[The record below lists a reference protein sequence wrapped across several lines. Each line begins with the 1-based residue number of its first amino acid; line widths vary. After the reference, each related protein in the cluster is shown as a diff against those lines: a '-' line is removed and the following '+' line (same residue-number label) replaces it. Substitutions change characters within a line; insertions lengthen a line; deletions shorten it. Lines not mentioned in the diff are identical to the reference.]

1 MSRRVCY
8 VTKGNEIYE
17 DAPTYAQEQL
27 ADIERR
33 RETKNESSNESV
45 DELKSQIEKYKMA
58 LELASVDV
66 AKYMESCVEDCD
78 ACPERAYCES
88 HRRDMTLFDCGNV
101 FLKAWK
107 EKAGLSQ

>member
-8 VTKGNEIYE
+8 DTNGNEIYE

-27 ADIERR
+27 EDIERR
-33 RETKNESSNESV
+33 RETV
-45 DELKSQIEKYKMA
+45 DELKSQIEKYKVA

-66 AKYMESCVEDCD
+66 VKYMESCVEECD

-107 EKAGLSQ
+107 EKAGLF

>member
-8 VTKGNEIYE
+8 DTNGNEIYE

-33 RETKNESSNESV
+33 RSAKDESLNETV

-58 LELASVDV
+58 LDLASVDV
-66 AKYMESCVEDCD
+66 VKYMEECVEECD
-78 ACPERAYCES
+78 VCPERAYCQE
-88 HRRDMTLFDCGNV
+88 HIHDMTLFDCGNV

-107 EKAGLSQ
+107 EKAGLL

>member
-8 VTKGNEIYE
+8 DANGNEIYE

-33 RETKNESSNESV
+33 RETKDESSNETV
-45 DELKSQIEKYKMA
+45 DELKSQIEKYQMA

-66 AKYMESCVEDCD
+66 VKYMESCVEECD
-78 ACPERAYCES
+78 ACPERAFCQE
-88 HRRDMTLFDCGNV
+88 HIHDKGLFDCGSV

-107 EKAGLSQ
+107 EKAGLV

>member
-1 MSRRVCY
+1 MSRTVY
-8 VTKGNEIYE
+8 YTTKGNEIYE

-33 RETKNESSNESV
+33 RETV

-66 AKYMESCVEDCD
+66 VKYMEECVEECD
-78 ACPERAYCES
+78 ICPERAYCQE
-88 HRRDMTLFDCGNV
+88 HIHDMSLFDCGSV

-107 EKAGLSQ
+107 EKAGLA

>member
-8 VTKGNEIYE
+8 DTNGNEIYE

-33 RETKNESSNESV
+33 RETV

-66 AKYMESCVEDCD
+66 VKYMEECVEECD
-78 ACPERAYCES
+78 VCPERAYCQE
-88 HRRDMTLFDCGNV
+88 HRHDTIRLDCGEI
-101 FLKAWK
+101 LLESWK
-107 EKAGLSQ
+107 EKAGLV

>member
-8 VTKGNEIYE
+8 DANGNEIYE

-33 RETKNESSNESV
+33 RETKDESSNETV
-45 DELKSQIEKYKMA
+45 DELKSQIEKYQMA

-66 AKYMESCVEDCD
+66 VKYMESCVEECD

-88 HRRDMTLFDCGNV
+88 HRRYMAFLDCGSV
-101 FLKAWK
+101 FLKSWK
-107 EKAGLSQ
+107 EKAGLF

>member
-8 VTKGNEIYE
+8 DVNGNEIYE
-17 DAPTYAQEQL
+17 DAPI

-33 RETKNESSNESV
+33 RETV

-66 AKYMESCVEDCD
+66 VKYMKSCVEECD
-78 ACPERAYCES
+78 ACPDRAYCQE
-88 HRRDMTLFDCGNV
+88 HRHDTIRLDCGEI
-101 FLKAWK
+101 LLESWK
-107 EKAGLSQ
+107 EKAGLV

>member
-1 MSRRVCY
+1 MSRTVY
-8 VTKGNEIYE
+8 YTTKGNEIHE
-17 DAPTYAQEQL
+17 DAPI
-27 ADIERR
+27 ADIECR
-33 RETKNESSNESV
+33 RETV

-66 AKYMESCVEDCD
+66 VKYMESCVEDCD

-107 EKAGLSQ
+107 EKAGLV